1 MTAITISSQ
10 PMTAAVF
17 LFGETK
23 DSVDVLARAL
33 QKQGV
38 GGALQNAVSE
48 LSQAGRNAV
57 KKVPSA
63 GLKAVLDEIATEAY
77 GQLLNHDLGDLV
89 IAGCKK
95 YEKLRTAAQRT
106 LANRDST
113 ELVELAHRPISSIHH
128 PSVEV
133 KWEPGDVYVATVTFE
148 LSVKFDLQG
157 IATVR
162 HGRLVSISGDCDAA
176 ATVGWC
182 PRPNE
187 SRLLAKREAHFQ
199 LPLLVRLG
207 AGIPLLHDIE
217 PPTKSLPVEAA

>member
-1 MTAITISSQ
+1 MTTIAITSQ

-17 LFGETK
+17 SFGETK
-23 DSVDVLARAL
+23 DSVDELAHAL

-38 GGALQNAVSE
+38 GSALQNAVSE

-57 KKVPSA
+57 RKVPRA
-63 GLKAVLDEIATEAY
+63 GLKAVVDEIATEAY

-95 YEKLRTAAQRT
+95 YESLRAAAQRT

-113 ELVELAHRPISSIHH
+113 ELVELAHHPISSIHH

-148 LSVKFDLQG
+148 LSVKFDLKG
-157 IATVR
+157 IATMR
-162 HGRLVSISGDCDAA
+162 HGLLVSISGDCDVAA
-176 ATVGWC
+176 SVGWC
-182 PRPNE
+182 PQPNE

-199 LPLLVRLG
+199 LPLLMRLG

-217 PPTKSLPVEAA
+217 SPPESLPVEAA